1 MKSKWKLLKI
11 KVGARKW
18 KFLQKPVKNYRDGND
33 MGVAPWFSRTWQ
45 DYCSDMPWQVTR
57 DSCPFLS
64 TLAVWLA
71 HPQGRSS
78 LGSERWRERDKQE
91 RLLCGHRLCFCSLAS
106 RSCGRHGP
114 VAAYLS
120 QSSQGQAT
128 SPSPLARS
136 RPFPRLQFIKIEDNA
151 QGFPSPNLPASES
164 IFFSSTPVETDVPDP
179 LLTSSEANC
188 VGLSETL
195 VPTLKTGIM
204 IVPI

>member
-64 TLAVWLA
+64 TLAVRLV

-78 LGSERWRERDKQE
+78 LGSERWKRETSKN
-91 RLLCGHRLCFCSLAS
+91 H
-106 RSCGRHGP
+106 SC
-114 VAAYLS
+114 VAAASVSAPWLPGAAEDMALS
-120 QSSQGQAT
+120 LLICHRAHRGRQPLPPLWPVQG
-128 SPSPLARS
+128 PSPPPIQCTRIPVTKSACIWVHLLLFHSCWDWRPRS
-136 RPFPRLQFIKIEDNA
+136 I
-151 QGFPSPNLPASES
+151 
-164 IFFSSTPVETDVPDP
+164 
-179 LLTSSEANC
+179 AN
-188 VGLSETL
+188 
-195 VPTLKTGIM
+195 
-204 IVPI
+204 